1 MTTCRAPGCGART
14 TRYGRY
20 CNTHKSRLR
29 RHGNAEQEAITK
41 TDLKQYLN
49 LIERRRLAN
58 PANPFWTALQERWS
72 SVCQDAE
79 STIVFLSTRAGLRS
93 DLQSAQEVL
102 KLQSSCDPRGIIDT
116 TMAMF
121 MMLEMEPRRFRSDD
135 AFRLQLVRRVR
146 GLTETNAG
154 RWFDHRTGKVKRAY
168 RDLPP
173 RTART
178 MASILA
184 KAFGGGGLALAKLEQ
199 RDREDRHRVRDALA
213 EGAVTLT

>member
-20 CNTHKSRLR
+20 CNSHKSRLR
-29 RHGNAEQEAITK
+29 RHGDAEQQAITK
-41 TDLKQYLN
+41 TDLKPYLD
-49 LIERRRLAN
+49 LIEQRRLKN
-58 PANPFWTALQERWS
+58 PANPFWQALEDRWAG
-72 SVCQDAE
+72 VCREAE
-79 STIVFLSTRAGLRS
+79 ATIACLAARAGLRS
-93 DLQSAQEVL
+93 NRQSAQEVL
-102 KLQSSCDPRGIIDT
+102 KLQSTCGPRAVIDT

-154 RWFDHRTGKVKRAY
+154 RWLDHLTGKVKRAY

-184 KAFGGGGLALAKLEQ
+184 TAFGGGGLTLAKLEQ
-199 RDREDRHRVRDALA
+199 RDREVRHRARGALA
-213 EGAVTLT
+213 EGAATLI

>member
-29 RHGNAEQEAITK
+29 RHGDAEQKTITK
-41 TDLKQYLN
+41 TDLKPYLD
-49 LIERRRLAN
+49 LIGRRRRKN
-58 PANPFWTALQERWS
+58 PTNPFWAALEQRWTG
-72 SVCQDAE
+72 VCVDAE
-79 STIVFLSTRAGLRS
+79 ATIAVLSTRAGLRS
-93 DLQSAQEVL
+93 DRQSAQEVL
-102 KLQSSCDPRGIIDT
+102 KLQSSCEPQAVIDT

-154 RWFDHRTGKVKRAY
+154 QWFDHRTCKMKRAY

-173 RTART
+173 QTART

-184 KAFGGGGLALAKLEQ
+184 KAFGGGGLTLAKLEQ
-199 RDREDRHRVRDALA
+199 RDWEERHRARDALA
-213 EGAVTLT
+213 EGAATLI